1 MSVRESE
8 FKPSLIPYFN
18 DVVQMIAAGH
28 DPKQA
33 MAAAYA
39 NARKSN
45 VIDEEENQ
53 VVA

>member
-28 DPKQA
+28 VHSLILTRSGLV
-33 MAAAYA
+33 YA
-39 NARKSN
+39 FGSN
-45 VIDEEENQ
+45 DSD
-53 VVA
+53 